1 MTDKEIIERIF
12 RSDAHIIKEFFCIRC
27 KPMLIYITKNIY
39 DTVQ

>member
-12 RSDAHIIKEFFCIRC
+12 RGDAHIIKESFFIHR
-27 KPMLIYITKNIY
+27 KPMLIYITKSIY